1 MGQLYCVIQVL
12 SWNSWH
18 VVTLWHNK
26 TLHLATLRH
35 RHSQSVRK
43 IGSSLVFHF
52 LWVWLWF
59 TLWNRHTSD
68 LTVDDG
74 SLTLIHCTVVPSNAQ
89 WIVAGLPLRILM
101 HFDATNCGMS
111 CSQTPLW
118 KVIPLHAPITLFFS
132 CMTLFVR
139 WEHQADSSPLADSSP
154 TNK

>member
-1 MGQLYCVIQVL
+1 MGQLYCVVQVL

-18 VVTLWHNK
+18 VVTLGCNE
-26 TLHLATLRH
+26 TLHSATSRH
-35 RHSQSVRK
+35 RRSQSVRK

-52 LWVWLWF
+52 LRVWLWF
-59 TLWNRHTSD
+59 TLRNRHTLD
-68 LTVDDG
+68 LAVDDG
-74 SLTLIHCTVVPSNAQ
+74 SLTLTYSTFDSTNAQ
-89 WIVAGLPLRILM
+89 WVIAGLPLCILM

-111 CSQTPLW
+111 CSWTPLW

-139 WEHQADSSPLADSSP
+139 WEHQADSSPSADLLP